1 MKQHLN
7 RYFRLHDESLKE
19 FITPQNFKFDLTI
32 RDTDLITEI
41 LAPDLEP
48 FVPGKIKGE
57 FNSEENIL
65 DIEMDIAKI
74 KYATTSFDSV
84 SFRVQSD
91 DTELSYR
98 LRIKN
103 ILLDTLTIDALQLDG
118 RVANDSIYSA
128 VRILNSKNENKYVL
142 GGVFRSQENNFRFRF
157 LKDQVMLN
165 YSEWLVPEDN
175 YLEFSKQ
182 GLVAHNFSISK
193 DPEKITLVTTV
204 KDSTLSVEFQ
214 KLQLSN
220 LTRIVRGV
228 MPASGML
235 DGNLKFSSSSS
246 GRFNSSLTLVSW
258 RFLKNHLVISH

>member
-1 MKQHLN
+1 MVKLSIYKVGIYNGEKLYLVDSLLFASIDQVGESSMTIQSEILSGKFEGTFNIFTIGTVMKQHLN

-19 FITPQNFKFDLTI
+19 FTTPQNFKFDLTI

-84 SFRVQSD
+84 SLRVQSD

-103 ILLDTLTIDALQLDG
+103 ILLDTLTIDAIQLDG
-118 RVANDSIYSA
+118 RVENDSIYSA
-128 VRILNSKNENKYVL
+128 LRILNSKNENKYVL
-142 GGVFRSQENNFRFRF
+142 GGVFRSQEKQLSLPF
-157 LKDQVMLN
+157 LKRPGN
-165 YSEWLVPEDN
+165 
-175 YLEFSKQ
+175 
-182 GLVAHNFSISK
+182 A
-193 DPEKITLVTTV
+193 
-204 KDSTLSVEFQ
+204 
-214 KLQLSN
+214 KLQ
-220 LTRIVRGV
+220 
-228 MPASGML
+228 
-235 DGNLKFSSSSS
+235 
-246 GRFNSSLTLVSW
+246 
-258 RFLKNHLVISH
+258 